1 MTRFYLAVVGLLY
14 IGLALWCSFD
24 PATTSKKVGFTLNGD
39 SGQSEFLTVYGGLE
53 FAMGL
58 IFLLPLLRPEATSF
72 SLLSCLLIHGS
83 LVAFRTISF
92 VLYRN
97 ISGMTTSLATGE
109 WVILI
114 VTALIYWATRPK

>member
-1 MTRFYLAVVGLLY
+1 MTRFYLAAVGLLY

-24 PATTSKKVGFTLNGD
+24 PATTSRKVGFTLNGD

-83 LVAFRTISF
+83 LVGFRTISF

-97 ISGMTTSLATGE
+97 ISEMTTSLATGE

-114 VTALIYWATRPK
+114 VTALLYWASRPK